1 MTAHKKDWVDKE
13 VDEMLKTNIISR
25 SNSPWSFPIVVVAK
39 KTVDGKTAP
48 RLCIN
53 FQKLNEITL
62 KDAYPIPRVMEIL
75 EQMQG
80 NPGWFT
86 SLDLFSG
93 FNQIGLTEDT
103 KQKCAFSTARGH
115 YHFNRMPFG
124 LCNAP
129 ATFQR
134 VMNEI
139 FHDLIGKT
147 MHVYIDDV
155 TIYTKTF
162 EEHLE
167 VLKEVLLRIQ
177 QHGMFLKPKKCTI
190 ATHELHMLGHIIS
203 KNGIKTDPAKISA
216 VSQYP
221 DPTSKTE
228 VRAFMGLAGY
238 YRHFIANCSR
248 IAELINATLKK
259 DLPFK
264 WTDEAKAAFNLIKA
278 KLCSAPVLARPS
290 LKRTF
295 KLHTD
300 ACRNG
305 LGAVLT
311 QDFPVRGK
319 YNKKGKQIHRERVI
333 SYASQANTGAVQN
346 YGATQ
351 LE

>member
-1 MTAHKKDWVDKE
+1 M
-13 VDEMLKTNIISR
+13 
-25 SNSPWSFPIVVVAK
+25 VVAK
-39 KTVDGKTAP
+39 KTVDGKSAP
-48 RLCIN
+48 RICIN
-53 FQKLNEITL
+53 FQKLNEVTL

-93 FNQIGLTEDT
+93 FHQIGLTEDA
-103 KQKCAFSTARGH
+103 KQKCALSTSRGH

-167 VLKEVLLRIQ
+167 VLQEVLLRIKK
-177 QHGMFLKPKKCTI
+177 HGMFLKPKKCTI

-203 KNGIKTDPAKISA
+203 RNGIKTDPAKISA
-216 VSQYP
+216 VSKYP
-221 DPTSKTE
+221 NPTSKTE

-238 YRHFIANCSR
+238 YRHFIANCSI
-248 IAELINATLKK
+248 IAEPINATLKK

-264 WTDEAKAAFNLIKA
+264 WTDEARAAFKLIKA

-290 LKRTF
+290 FKRTF

-319 YNKKGKQIHRERVI
+319 YN
-333 SYASQANTGAVQN
+333 
-346 YGATQ
+346 
-351 LE
+351 